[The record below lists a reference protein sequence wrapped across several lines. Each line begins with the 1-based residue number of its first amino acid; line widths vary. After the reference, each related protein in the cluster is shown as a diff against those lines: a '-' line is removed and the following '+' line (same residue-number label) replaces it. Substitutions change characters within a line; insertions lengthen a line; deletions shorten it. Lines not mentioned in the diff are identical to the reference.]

1 METLIV
7 AVASFFGFI
16 IAYHTYGRFLARKL
30 FRLSADADV
39 PSHALRDGVDYVP
52 TRREVVFGHHFT
64 SIAGTGP
71 IVGPAIAVFWGW
83 LPALLWVVFGSIFIG
98 GVHDLG
104 ALVVSLRH
112 RGQTIGEVAGDV
124 INKRVRLLFLFVLF
138 VLLLVVIAVF
148 ALVIATIFDLYP
160 GSVFAV
166 WCEIPLAVAIGFF
179 VYRTKRGLLLPSLI
193 ALAIM
198 YFTIYI
204 GTYFLPL
211 QMPSLLGV
219 SPVVIWALVLMAYC
233 FVASVLPVWTLLQ
246 PRDFINSHE
255 LLLALVLLMGGL
267 FIAHPKFIAPAINHN
282 VPADAPPILPFLFIT
297 VACGAIS
304 GFHSLVSSGTSSKQ
318 LMREPDAQLVGYGSM
333 LLEATLA
340 VLVIIACAAGIGMG
354 LFKISGT
361 TVELVTDSHGSQVV
375 GKAAFER
382 FYGGGWAEMG
392 LSKKLAAF
400 VDGGANML
408 STIGIPLK
416 MAVGVMAVLVSSFAA
431 TTMDTATRLQRY
443 VITELGNAVKI
454 KPLTNRYVATLAA
467 VVTAAVLAMIPAH
480 GKGPGTGGL
489 ILWPLFGCT
498 NQILAGL
505 VFMVLL
511 FYLLLK
517 RGRIAVYVLL
527 PMIVMLIL
535 PAWAMVKQIIKW
547 SAQPVGHW
555 HLIVFGVVTLA
566 LMVWFVV
573 EGVLMW
579 RQHRGGRLP
588 YQPA

>member
-1 METLIV
+1 MKSNRPKILHITRGTGKAGIERIIIAITKALSDRFDFGHLGLFGSGLVDEKFQEMGIETLCAEI
-7 AVASFFGFI
+7 
-16 IAYHTYGRFLARKL
+16 TEKKL
-30 FRLSADADV
+30 IYYPLYFRSVNRLSKIISNFGAD
-39 PSHALRDGVDYVP
+39 
-52 TRREVVFGHHFT
+52 
-64 SIAGTGP
+64 
-71 IVGPAIAVFWGW
+71 IV
-83 LPALLWVVFGSIFIG
+83 
-98 GVHDLG
+98 H
-104 ALVVSLRH
+104 
-112 RGQTIGEVAGDV
+112 
-124 INKRVRLLFLFVLF
+124 
-138 VLLLVVIAVF
+138 
-148 ALVIATIFDLYP
+148 LY
-160 GSVFAV
+160 
-166 WCEIPLAVAIGFF
+166 
-179 VYRTKRGLLLPSLI
+179 
-193 ALAIM
+193 
-198 YFTIYI
+198 
-204 GTYFLPL
+204 
-211 QMPSLLGV
+211 
-219 SPVVIWALVLMAYC
+219 
-233 FVASVLPVWTLLQ
+233 
-246 PRDFINSHE
+246 
-255 LLLALVLLMGGL
+255 
-267 FIAHPKFIAPAINHN
+267 HPPH
-282 VPADAPPILPFLFIT
+282 
-297 VACGAIS
+297 
-304 GFHSLVSSGTSSKQ
+304 Q
-318 LMREPDAQLVGYGSM
+318 YW
-333 LLEATLA
+333 
-340 VLVIIACAAGIGMG
+340 
-354 LFKISGT
+354 
-361 TVELVTDSHGSQVV
+361 V
-375 GKAAFER
+375 GKAAHRAGAKLVLEACNANIYR
-382 FYGGGWAEMG
+382 RE
-392 LSKKLAAF
+392 KLAAF

-547 SAQPVGHW
+547 SAQPAGHW

-566 LMVWFVV
+566 LMVWFVL